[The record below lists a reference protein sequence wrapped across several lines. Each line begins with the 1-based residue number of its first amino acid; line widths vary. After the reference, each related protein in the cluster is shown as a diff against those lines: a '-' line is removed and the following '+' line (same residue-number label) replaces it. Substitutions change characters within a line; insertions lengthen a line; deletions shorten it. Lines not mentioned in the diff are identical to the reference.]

1 MKLFYCLSI
10 FLLLVSCKEEDD
22 HAFTTVPS
30 IVAST
35 FQSNFQ
41 STKAL
46 EWEMKNENFEAEF
59 ELASIEHSA
68 VFNKKGELLK
78 YKKEFSY
85 SQLPKKIQKKLSDNF
100 ELHQLDKIE
109 QIHINKKT
117 YYQLEIE
124 QSFTE
129 VKKLFDENGNLINNI
144 PVWD

>member
-1 MKLFYCLSI
+1 MF
-10 FLLLVSCKEEDD
+10 V
-22 HAFTTVPS
+22 FTTS
-30 IVAST
+30 
-35 FQSNFQ
+35 
-41 STKAL
+41 
-46 EWEMKNENFEAEF
+46 
-59 ELASIEHSA
+59 
-68 VFNKKGELLK
+68 
-78 YKKEFSY
+78 
-85 SQLPKKIQKKLSDNF
+85 KKIQKKLSDNF